1 MIRRLQLRGI
11 SRTPSDRMTQDGG
24 CAESLNVH
32 LDDNEI
38 TPTLR
43 PEVINSMTDDDGYEY
58 FPPTDWQ
65 VAWECVYIH
74 KTPYFTRAIIKYV
87 ESGEMHFGVWNGED
101 CDVFLSVST
110 SETFVRCISLGNTL
124 GIVTDQSV
132 HWNLMSNGEYTSIG
146 TDIPFP
152 AFTLTNYEV
161 ASSSTSG
168 EEIIRDIQLS
178 EAWSNVVESS
188 STMPSSLHEYVLNS
202 LWTKIDEAVA
212 TNRRQGVYNYQQFAI
227 LAIKLFDE
235 TRIISTPVFISPG
248 FEQPYKI
255 DFTGVYSS
263 GTQTWSGSA
272 TVKFKTAYKLF
283 LQLNQSYQF
292 FEDWKGVVDSV
303 EVYVSPLVGLNID
316 RNQSSFTDIVAS
328 GTNLT
333 ANINLGDPSYSYLEQ
348 YLNASN
354 FYRVF
359 TMEVND
365 DNIDQLQT
373 GMVLDTKNYM
383 LTDDLVTKGYHLN
396 SLSDNKHYGVIYTQ
410 SLLYNNKIVASGISE
425 KVAFELA
432 SPIARHTYNTDI
444 GDVWKPEYSINYQT
458 PQNPLIL
465 EYRLTFH
472 LKDSSGSDFSIKA
485 THNGSEYFGF
495 GYVTLAGD
503 TCTTN
508 AYSMIVCPDARAYSV
523 DVEATIR
530 PLNSPRG
537 QVAPIGSVTLPMTE
551 HPNLDCS
558 YWYGG
563 DGELL
568 ELCREGT
575 ISYIAGADTHVE
587 SLPNKIYVSEMDN
600 PFIFPLASRLST
612 TSRVIGCA
620 IATQALST
628 GQFGQFPVYAFTEDG
643 IWAIEAGSDGTFLS
657 TKPLS
662 RDVCTNERSITT
674 IDNAVVFV
682 TSKTVMMISG
692 SQVVDLSPDMHG
704 KHFTIDSTSREY
716 ALINGGQWSG
726 LLAAVT
732 DDTPFMDFMSDAM
745 VAYDYKG
752 DRLVFFNANEQYQ
765 YVYMLKTQTWHK
777 MYVDGQGTIAP
788 LHILNNYPDTYVNV
802 RTSGS
807 VTKNYIWNLSPILN
821 VSSTEDLK
829 GIIVTRPFD
838 LEETDIRKTI
848 KKIKSRGQFN
858 RGDIKYI
865 LLGSMDGIHWGVLP
879 SLRGGSYKLFRL
891 IILSSLTPVERLSWV
906 DIEYETRLTNR
917 LR

>member
-58 FPPTDWQ
+58 FPPATWQ

-101 CDVFLSVST
+101 CDVFLSIST

-425 KVAFELA
+425 KIAMNL
-432 SPIARHTYNTDI
+432 SIPIATHTY
-444 GDVWKPEYSINYQT
+444 KPSILDSVMPEFVFDYSSGGFIQ
-458 PQNPLIL
+458 
-465 EYRLTFH
+465 YRMTFH
-472 LKDSSGSDFSIKA
+472 LKDSSGSDFSIKVKQEQ
-485 THNGSEYFGF
+485 SDFFLFGPR
-495 GYVTLAGD
+495 VLD
-503 TCTTN
+503 TPDGVLTN
-508 AYSMIVCPDARAYSV
+508 AYSFIICPDSRAYSV
-523 DVEATIR
+523 DIQARTVKFVPGEDPVETIT
-530 PLNSPRG
+530 S
-537 QVAPIGSVTLPMTE
+537 ATLPMTE
-551 HPNLDCS
+551 HPYLDCS

-563 DGELL
+563 ADKDLL
-568 ELCREGT
+568 NYVDET
-575 ISYIAGADTHVE
+575 DSYSAGAETHIDSV
-587 SLPNKIYVSEMDN
+587 PNKIYVSEMDN
-600 PFIFPLASRLST
+600 PFIFPLASRLSM

-807 VTKNYIWNLSPILN
+807 VTRNYIWNLSPILN